1 MTSWEIHEGRSFVF
15 CRQSPGTLARLTTEG
30 RRLRE
35 LIVGRVHIGILR
47 HRQSKRHSRSR
58 VCNSTDGISQSDSTR
73 SEHVGI
79 ETRLALMAVSY
90 SLQHPRVLVPGFR
103 IEVDHPAASSRSM
116 FLLQK
121 DCLIPA
127 PCKYSRGT
135 AGDQWCSWPRRQE
148 RERWQG

>member
-15 CRQSPGTLARLTTEG
+15 CRQSPGTLAWLTTEG

-103 IEVDHPAASSRSM
+103 IEVDHHAASISLGHPVRTSSP
-116 FLLQK
+116 
-121 DCLIPA
+121 I
-127 PCKYSRGT
+127 
-135 AGDQWCSWPRRQE
+135 CSKQSVHVSSSKGLPDT
-148 RERWQG
+148 GSI